1 MRDCT
6 DSIGMDILNKLLAL
20 SIIFKPQALHIF
32 RQANQRCLE
41 EATVLLTLFDK
52 MRRTESQLGVCCTQT
67 LIALLHAGWDIRRLA
82 DLIPARET
90 SIKDLEDQDTE
101 SIRID
106 CRQWVALNS
115 IPATLDDFRGCEA
128 SCVWD

>member
-1 MRDCT
+1 
-6 DSIGMDILNKLLAL
+6 MDILNKLLAL
-20 SIIFKPQALHIF
+20 SIVLKPQALHIF

-41 EATVLLTLFDK
+41 EGTMLLTLLDK
-52 MRRTESQLGVCCTQT
+52 MRRTKSQLGICCTQT
-67 LIALLHAGWDIRRLA
+67 LITLLHAGWDVRRLA

-90 SIKDLEDQDTE
+90 SIEDLEDQDTE
-101 SIRID
+101 SICID

-115 IPATLDDFRGCEA
+115 IPTTLDDFRGCEA